1 MFSHFSLVGN
11 ILYLNKRD
19 SEKRPQTADTVRSN
33 ATSQEEHSMFPYEN
47 NPSRSKGTKQTKT
60 RKRDTPAR
68 MNTWK
73 RMSSDEDGQ

>member
-11 ILYLNKRD
+11 ILYLNKKD

-33 ATSQEEHSMFPYEN
+33 ATSLEEHSMFPYEN
-47 NPSRSKGTKQTKT
+47 TPSRSKGTKQTKT
-60 RKRDTPAR
+60 RKSATPAR

-73 RMSSDEDGQ
+73 RVSSDEDGQ